1 MYGKC
6 LHHCILIKKKKKWTI
21 FKPVDT
27 CFKNIFIYIVKPVLR
42 AEGDHF
48 KMSHFSIRYVE

>member
-1 MYGKC
+1 MFTSLYFDK
-6 LHHCILIKKKKKWTI
+6 KKKKKWTI